1 MKLLRLSVICLTA
14 ALVATT
20 ALFAQEKKAKSKK
33 ARVSL
38 PDVATATIDGNAVK
52 IAYSRPNI
60 KDPKTGEV
68 RQIWGGL
75 VPYGKV
81 WRTGANEA
89 TILTIQKAI
98 VIGGYTLLPGKYS
111 LFTVPTE
118 GAGSKLIINKRT
130 GQWGIPYKEEEEKAN
145 ELARLNLK
153 RSKTSSDIDPFTI
166 TIEST
171 GAGAGQ
177 IIFAWAD
184 AQYTIAFKNKS

>member
-1 MKLLRLSVICLTA
+1 MKLLRLSVVCITA
-14 ALVATT
+14 ALIGATS
-20 ALFAQEKKAKSKK
+20 LLAQEKKAKK

-38 PDVATATIDGNAVK
+38 PETVKASIDGNDIQ

-60 KDPKTGEV
+60 KDPKTGEA
-68 RQIWGGL
+68 RKIWGGL

-89 TILTIQKAI
+89 TILTVAKPIM
-98 VIGGYTLLPGKYS
+98 IGGYELAAGKYS

-130 GQWGIPYKEEEEKAN
+130 GQWGIPYKEADEAAN
-145 ELARLNLK
+145 ELARVDLK
-153 RSKTSSDIDPFTI
+153 RSKTAGTVDPFTI
-166 TIEST
+166 TVEKT

-177 IIFAWAD
+177 IKFAWAD
-184 AQYTIAFKNKS
+184 AQYTIDFKNKG